1 MVAMAIG
8 DLVTGT
14 PDTEPGVLVGL
25 LIFFSGTALAS
36 AYLAKTQLTDD
47 GATEKLEAHNHETI
61 ILKLAMQH
69 NGRLNIAQIAALSPL
84 SVNDAQV
91 AIKTLTTQGVAEL
104 EFTADGEVF
113 YLFAGLGNLSQTS
126 SGESEEQAGFD
137 QKAQRRT
144 PAPQRDL

>member
-1 MVAMAIG
+1 MVAMAIS

-36 AYLAKTQLTDD
+36 AYMAKTQLTD
-47 GATEKLEAHNHETI
+47 GGRTEKLEAHHHETI

-113 YLFAGLGNLSQTS
+113 YLFAGLGNLSHPPH
-126 SGESEEQAGFD
+126 GESEEEVDLD
-137 QKAQRRT
+137 QNAQRRVPT
-144 PAPQRDL
+144 PQRDL

>member
-1 MVAMAIG
+1 MVAMAIS

-36 AYLAKTQLTDD
+36 AYMAKTQLTD
-47 GATEKLEAHNHETI
+47 GGRTEKLEAHHHETI

-69 NGRLNIAQIAALSPL
+69 NGRLNIAQIAALFLCQSTTL
-84 SVNDAQV
+84 KS
-91 AIKTLTTQGVAEL
+91 IKTLTTQGVAEL

-113 YLFAGLGNLSQTS
+113 YLFAGLGNLSHPPH
-126 SGESEEQAGFD
+126 GESEEEVDFD
-137 QKAQRRT
+137 QNTQRRAPT
-144 PAPQRDL
+144 PQRDL